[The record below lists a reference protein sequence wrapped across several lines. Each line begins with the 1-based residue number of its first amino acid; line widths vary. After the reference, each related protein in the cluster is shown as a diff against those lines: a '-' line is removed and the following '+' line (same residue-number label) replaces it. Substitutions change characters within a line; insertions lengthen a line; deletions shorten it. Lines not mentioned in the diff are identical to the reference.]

1 MVGHPAGVPEKWPL
15 GVPRREYTV
24 CVWLYVT
31 RWEETH
37 TVAKTGFHYTGRKT
51 WSFSFSWLFLLFGP
65 LAQLLVAAKTA
76 RL

>member
-24 CVWLYVT
+24 CVWLHVT

-37 TVAKTGFHYTGRKT
+37 TVAKTGFHYT
-51 WSFSFSWLFLLFGP
+51 
-65 LAQLLVAAKTA
+65 KTA

>member
-1 MVGHPAGVPEKWPL
+1 MVGHPAGVPEKRPL
-15 GVPRREYTV
+15 GVLRREYSV

-37 TVAKTGFHYTGRKT
+37 TVAKTGFHYT
-51 WSFSFSWLFLLFGP
+51 
-65 LAQLLVAAKTA
+65 KTA